1 MKLHKV
7 LLLVILFSACEQD
20 KEQSQIN
27 SDSLLI
33 AKRDSIISVTK
44 DSILKSQKQLALKD
58 SLKRVDS
65 IKKVISTKP
74 KKEKTEIDKIVLF
87 NKKGIAKIYLLNFNI
102 AVLRAF
108 HYTDGYA
115 EIIARQYKRYF
126 DVNTLDDA
134 EYIITNMCK
143 EEKYMNATFRIY
155 KSLYPYNS
163 DKYRLYQE
171 ISTLDLNE
179 ENCKIITDYI
189 WNNY

>member
-44 DSILKSQKQLALKD
+44 DS
-58 SLKRVDS
+58 KRVDS

-74 KKEKTEIDKIVLF
+74 KKEKSEIDKIVLF